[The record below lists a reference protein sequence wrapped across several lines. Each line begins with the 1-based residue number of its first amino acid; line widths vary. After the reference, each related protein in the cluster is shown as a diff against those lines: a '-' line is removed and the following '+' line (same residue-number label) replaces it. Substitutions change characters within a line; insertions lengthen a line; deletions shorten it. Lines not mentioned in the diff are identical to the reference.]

1 MPAPYETLRDDLSFL
16 RAIAA
21 EGRDRPLTAGPWIFS
36 AGLIYGV
43 ASLVCWAI
51 VRRLIP
57 LPLDAILWCWCAA
70 ALIQVLWLIRLGR
83 SRTIPSSA
91 LSTTNRT
98 VAAVWTALGWAIFAS
113 FLAAC
118 CAAWTSGSQMVWMT
132 FPSFVLAIY
141 GAGWSVTGLIAG
153 RRELRWVAALSF
165 IGAVA
170 LLPAFRTSA
179 LFLVYGV
186 LILCI
191 AALPGWRLMRLARDA
206 GV

>member
-36 AGLIYGV
+36 AGLIYGM
-43 ASLVCWAI
+43 ASLVC
-51 VRRLIP
+51 
-57 LPLDAILWCWCAA
+57 
-70 ALIQVLWLIRLGR
+70 
-83 SRTIPSSA
+83 
-91 LSTTNRT
+91 
-98 VAAVWTALGWAIFAS
+98 WAIFAS

-118 CAAWTSGSQMVWMT
+118 CAAWTSGSQIVWMT
-132 FPSFVLAIY
+132 FPSFVLATY

-153 RRELRWVAALSF
+153 RRELRWVAVLSF

-186 LILCI
+186 LILCV

-206 GV
+206 GHG